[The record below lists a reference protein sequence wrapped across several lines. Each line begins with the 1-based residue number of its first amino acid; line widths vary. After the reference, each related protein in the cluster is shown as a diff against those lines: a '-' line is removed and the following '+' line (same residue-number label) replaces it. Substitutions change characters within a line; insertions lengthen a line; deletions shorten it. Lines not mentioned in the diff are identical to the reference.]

1 MWSVISNMSRIYNDS
16 KVDTKTKVINYFG
29 RSIEIMNFIFFHEH
43 NGEAPTTLNTD
54 ASEFEGNGV
63 VNLVYPDNLVNNRE
77 EYGNSYTV
85 FFISIHHDSVLQS
98 GGSITTTE
106 KKYTNAK
113 GSAMKQLASEDGGK
127 VVLQGGA
134 ALGVGAA
141 GAALGNKIGN
151 TIGGNL
157 FGGSAWGMAGQA
169 IGAGIGAGGASKF
182 VEDQLVDSTGKSKIE
197 YKQQKACIVLP
208 TPNIS
213 TNYSLS
219 WSETDNFTLGNLM
232 KIGGNIGN
240 TLNSENVSGFID
252 TIKEG
257 VSKNSDIGLALM
269 SKAPMYGDVLSKS
282 MGKTYN
288 PRKEQLFKEVNF
300 RDFNFTYTFAP
311 RSEQE
316 AKNVMAIINQFKYH
330 AHPDMKDGD
339 FLFIYPSEFDIVHYF
354 DGRPNKLMPRHAT
367 SVLNSVTIDYSP
379 NGNYSVFPN
388 GMPTMIRMTL
398 NFKELAI
405 LTKKD
410 IAAGY

>member
-1 MWSVISNMSRIYNDS
+1 MPIFNND
-16 KVDTKTKVINYFG
+16 I
-29 RSIEIMNFIFFHEH
+29 
-43 NGEAPTTLNTD
+43 EAPTTLNTD

-63 VNLVYPDNLVNNRE
+63 VNLVYPDDLVNNRE

-85 FFISIHHDSVLQS
+85 FFISVHHDSVLQS
-98 GGSITTTE
+98 GESISTTE

-113 GSAMKQLASEDGGK
+113 GSAIKKLASEQGGQA
-127 VVLQGGA
+127 VLTGGA
-134 ALGVGAA
+134 ALGMGTAM
-141 GAALGNKIGN
+141 GALGSKAGSMAGGVFGGN
-151 TIGGNL
+151 AFGMVGKGVGVTIG
-157 FGGSAWGMAGQA
+157 
-169 IGAGIGAGGASKF
+169 ASVASEF
-182 VEDQLVDSTGKSKIE
+182 VSDQLVDSTGKSKVE

-208 TPNIS
+208 TPNVS

-232 KIGGNIGN
+232 EIGGNIGN
-240 TLNSENVSGFID
+240 TLNSENVDGFMNTMGEIV
-252 TIKEG
+252 K
-257 VSKNSDIGLALM
+257 KNSDIGLALM
-269 SKAPMYGDVLSKS
+269 SKAPMYGDVLSKA

-300 RDFNFTYTFAP
+300 RDFNFTYTFSP

>member
-1 MWSVISNMSRIYNDS
+1 MFNKNIYGKIMPIFNND
-16 KVDTKTKVINYFG
+16 I
-29 RSIEIMNFIFFHEH
+29 
-43 NGEAPTTLNTD
+43 EAPTTLNTD

-63 VNLVYPDNLVNNRE
+63 VNLVYPDDLVNNRE

-85 FFISIHHDSVLQS
+85 FFISVHHDSVLQS
-98 GGSITTTE
+98 GGSISTTE

-113 GSAMKQLASEDGGK
+113 GSAIKKLATEQGGQT
-127 VVLQGGA
+127 VLTGGA
-134 ALGVGAA
+134 ALGMGTAM
-141 GAALGNKIGN
+141 GALGSKAGSMAGGVFGGN
-151 TIGGNL
+151 ALGMVGKGVGVTIG
-157 FGGSAWGMAGQA
+157 
-169 IGAGIGAGGASKF
+169 ASVASEF
-182 VEDQLVDSTGKSKIE
+182 VSDQLVDSTGKSKVE

-208 TPNIS
+208 TPNVS

-232 KIGGNIGN
+232 EIGGNIGN
-240 TLNSENVSGFID
+240 TLNSENVDGFMNTMGEIV
-252 TIKEG
+252 K
-257 VSKNSDIGLALM
+257 KNSDIGLALM
-269 SKAPMYGDVLSKS
+269 SKAPMYGDVLSKA

-300 RDFNFTYTFAP
+300 RDFNFTYTFSP

-316 AKNVMAIINQFKYH
+316 AKHVMAIINQFKYH

-354 DGRPNKLMPRHAT
+354 DGRPNKLMPRHVT